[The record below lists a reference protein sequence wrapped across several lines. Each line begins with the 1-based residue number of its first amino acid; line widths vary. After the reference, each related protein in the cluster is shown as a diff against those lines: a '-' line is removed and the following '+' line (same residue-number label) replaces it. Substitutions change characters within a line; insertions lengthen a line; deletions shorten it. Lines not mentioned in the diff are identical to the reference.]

1 MYTFRFDVVFASL
14 PFLLDG
20 IRLTLVVTGVALSMG
35 VVIGLITAVIRLARI
50 PILNPIVAG
59 YVEFFRGTPALVQI
73 MWFFFGLPII
83 LGVQISAGVSGT
95 VALGLNAGAFLSEVF
110 RAGIQAIPPGHI
122 DAGLSLAMSRLMV
135 FRRIILPQAIVIV
148 LPALGN
154 IFISLIKDSSLVSVI
169 AVDELMH
176 RGDDLNTRTYRPIEV
191 YTVVAFIYFTMTYTI
206 AQIMNAWE
214 KRLRRRR
221 KKVQ

>member
-73 MWFFFGLPII
+73 M
-83 LGVQISAGVSGT
+83 
-95 VALGLNAGAFLSEVF
+95 
-110 RAGIQAIPPGHI
+110 
-122 DAGLSLAMSRLMV
+122 
-135 FRRIILPQAIVIV
+135 
-148 LPALGN
+148 
-154 IFISLIKDSSLVSVI
+154 
-169 AVDELMH
+169 
-176 RGDDLNTRTYRPIEV
+176 
-191 YTVVAFIYFTMTYTI
+191 
-206 AQIMNAWE
+206 
-214 KRLRRRR
+214 
-221 KKVQ
+221 